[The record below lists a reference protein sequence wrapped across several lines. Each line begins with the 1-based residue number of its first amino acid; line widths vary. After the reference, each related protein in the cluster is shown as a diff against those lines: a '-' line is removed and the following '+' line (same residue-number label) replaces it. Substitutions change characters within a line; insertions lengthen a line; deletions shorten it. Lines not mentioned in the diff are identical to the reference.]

1 MALAMTPDE
10 KLAQMPLKMPA
21 RSMGEAARSRSSSE
35 LIVVMNGCYHGFGTV
50 V

>member
-1 MALAMTPDE
+1 MVPEE

-21 RSMGEAARSRSSSE
+21 RSRGEAARSRSSSE
-35 LIVVMNGCYHGFGTV
+35 LIVVMGECYHGLGTV